1 MNLQTI
7 VFIGRSGCGK
17 GTQVEQ
23 FKNFL
28 QNNDEREIFHLE
40 AGDRFR
46 SLINEKNYTSQ
57 LAKEI
62 AGKGGLQPE
71 FLSIWAW
78 TDKMVQS
85 LRKDEHLMI
94 DGTPRRLSEAKILES
109 VFEFLNRAEVNIVY
123 LNVSRDWAI
132 QRMKERGRDDD
143 KDLED
148 VIARLDWFE
157 TDVVPALDF
166 YRAHKS
172 HKFHEINGE
181 QEVDKVSEDILKS
194 LDLKNKQ

>member
-1 MNLQTI
+1 MNLKTVI
-7 VFIGRSGCGK
+7 FIGRSGCGK

-23 FKNFL
+23 FQNFL
-28 QNNDEREIFHLE
+28 KNNDKREIFHLE

-46 SLINEKNYTSQ
+46 NLINKKTYTSQ
-57 LAKEI
+57 LAKEVFD
-62 AGKGGLQPE
+62 KGGLQPE

-78 TDKMVQS
+78 TDKMVHS
-85 LRKDEHLMI
+85 LKKDEHLLI

-109 VFEFLNRAEVNIVY
+109 VFDFLNRIEVNIIY

-132 QRMKERGRDDD
+132 QRMKDRGRDDD
-143 KDLED
+143 KNLDD

-157 TDVVPALDF
+157 TDVVPVLDF

-181 QEVDKVSEDILKS
+181 QKIDKVAEDILKS
-194 LDLKNKQ
+194 VGLK